1 MAIKNTR
8 IQREKRKIIMEA
20 ALEAFSTNGFRGTT
34 LDEIAELAGL
44 SKPNM
49 LYYFSGKEVIYTALL
64 NDQLDMWTESMR
76 MLSANGDPREEI
88 RKYIRSKMEMSRENP
103 RQSRLFA
110 NEMLTG
116 AQRISRE
123 LSEPMSELVDEKV
136 AVIQG
141 WIDAGKLAKVDPYH
155 LLFSIWA
162 TTQHYADF
170 AAQIDAVVGKHDDD
184 PITSGTEFLEG
195 LFFRGLAPE

>member
-1 MAIKNTR
+1 MAGKDTR

-20 ALEAFSTNGFRGTT
+20 ALQAFSNNGFRGTT

-49 LYYFSGKEVIYTALL
+49 LYYFAGKEVIYTALL
-64 NDQLDMWTESMR
+64 NDQLDMWTESLR
-76 MLSANGDPREEI
+76 TLSADGEPREEI
-88 RKYIRSKMEMSRENP
+88 QKYIRGKMEMSRDNP

-110 NEMLTG
+110 NEMLSG
-116 AQRISRE
+116 AKRISRE
-123 LSEPMSELVDEKV
+123 LSEPMTDLVNEKV

-155 LLFSIWA
+155 LIFSIWA

-170 AAQIDAVVGKHDDD
+170 AIQINAVVGGRDSD
-184 PITSGTEFLEG
+184 PITTGTEYLEG

>member
-1 MAIKNTR
+1 
-8 IQREKRKIIMEA
+8 MEA

-64 NDQLDMWTESMR
+64 NDQLDMWTASLR
-76 MLSANGDPREEI
+76 LLSADGEPREELQ
-88 RKYIRSKMEMSRENP
+88 KYIRSKMEMSRENP

-116 AQRISRE
+116 AQRISRV
-123 LSEPMSELVDEKV
+123 LAEPMSDLVDEKV
-136 AVIQG
+136 TVIQG
-141 WIDAGKLAKVDPYH
+141 WMDAGKLIKVDPYH

-170 AAQIDAVVGKHDDD
+170 AVQIDAVIGARDQD
-184 PITSGTEFLEG
+184 PISAGTEFLEG

>member
-1 MAIKNTR
+1 MAGKDTR
-8 IQREKRKIIMEA
+8 IQREKRKVIMEA
-20 ALEAFSTNGFRGTT
+20 ALEAFSNNGFRGTT

-49 LYYFSGKEVIYTALL
+49 LYYFAGKEVIYTALL
-64 NDQLDMWTESMR
+64 NDQLDMWTESLR
-76 MLSANGDPREEI
+76 SLSADGEPREEI
-88 RKYIRSKMEMSRENP
+88 LKYIRGKMEMSRDNP

-110 NEMLTG
+110 NEMLSG
-116 AQRISRE
+116 AKRISRKI
-123 LSEPMSELVDEKV
+123 SEPMTDLVNEKV
-136 AVIQG
+136 VVIQG

-170 AAQIDAVVGKHDDD
+170 AVQIDAVVGKRDND
-184 PITSGTEFLEG
+184 PITTGTEFLEG

>member
-1 MAIKNTR
+1 MAGKDTR
-8 IQREKRKIIMEA
+8 IQREKRKIIMDA
-20 ALEAFSTNGFRGTT
+20 ALEAFSNNGFRGTT
-34 LDEIAELAGL
+34 LDEIADLAGL

-49 LYYFSGKEVIYTALL
+49 LYYFAGKEVIYTALL
-64 NDQLDMWTESMR
+64 NDQLDMWTESLR
-76 MLSANGDPREEI
+76 SLSADGQPREEI
-88 RKYIRSKMEMSRENP
+88 MKYIRGKMQMSRDNP

-116 AQRISRE
+116 AQRISRK
-123 LSEPMSELVDEKV
+123 LSEPMSDLVNEKV

-141 WIDAGKLAKVDPYH
+141 WIDDGKLAKVDPYH

-170 AAQIDAVVGKHDDD
+170 AVQIDAVVGRRDSD
-184 PITSGTEFLEG
+184 PITTGTEYLEG